1 MTIVKVKRF
10 LVTLIGFTI
19 LMIGIVMIV
28 FPGPAFIIIPLGI
41 IIEKGSHFIIP
52 LGLAILGT
60 EYVWANK
67 MFEKMKRGV
76 KKTFG
81 K

>member
-10 LVTLIGFTI
+10 LFTLIGFTI

-28 FPGPAFIIIPLGI
+28 FPGPAFIIIPLG
-41 IIEKGSHFIIP
+41 
-52 LGLAILGT
+52 LAILGT

-67 MFEKMKRGV
+67 MFEKMKKGV

>member
-28 FPGPAFIIIPLGI
+28 FPGPAFIIIPLG
-41 IIEKGSHFIIP
+41 
-52 LGLAILGT
+52 LAILGT

>member
-28 FPGPAFIIIPLGI
+28 FPGPAFIIIPLG
-41 IIEKGSHFIIP
+41 
-52 LGLAILGT
+52 LAILGT

-67 MFEKMKRGV
+67 MFEKMKKGV

>member
-19 LMIGIVMIV
+19 LIIGIVMIV
-28 FPGPAFIIIPLGI
+28 FPGPAFI
-41 IIEKGSHFIIP
+41 IIP

-67 MFEKMKRGV
+67 MFEKMKKGV

>member
-28 FPGPAFIIIPLGI
+28 FPGPAFIIIPLG
-41 IIEKGSHFIIP
+41 
-52 LGLAILGT
+52 LAILGT
-60 EYVWANK
+60 EYVCANK
-67 MFEKMKRGV
+67 IFEKMKKGV

>member
-10 LVTLIGFTI
+10 LFTLIGFTI

-28 FPGPAFIIIPLGI
+28 FPGPAFI
-41 IIEKGSHFIIP
+41 IIP